1 MFKSAV
7 LGVAPFAFVCV
18 ACLVAIVSAG
28 LVVGFALNW
37 MVPAIDLGVATLCG
51 LVSVAMFVKSIKSLL
66 LLIAVRNDPAANS
79 NELED
84 DDDDLSLSDE
94 QVESM
99 ADQLSEAI
107 LMRIVAKEAWIRPKP
122 RSRR

>member
-7 LGVAPFAFVCV
+7 LGVATFAFVCV

>member
-1 MFKSAV
+1 
-7 LGVAPFAFVCV
+7 
-18 ACLVAIVSAG
+18 VSAG
-28 LVVGFALNW
+28 LAVGFALNW
-37 MVPAIDLGVATLCG
+37 MFPAIDLGVATLCG
-51 LVSVAMFVKSIKSLL
+51 LVSVAMSGSAIKTLL
-66 LLIAVRNDPAANS
+66 LLTAVRNDTAANFS
-79 NELED
+79 ELED
-84 DDDDLSLSDE
+84 EGDDLSLSDE